1 MKISLVMTALGGACL
16 LASPALADR
25 PPDAS
30 ERAAIETV
38 LKANGFVLWDKVEL
52 DDGYWEIDDARTAN
66 RSDGKYDLKI
76 DPKSMK
82 IVERK
87 RDD

>member
-1 MKISLVMTALGGACL
+1 MTALGSACL
-16 LASPALADR
+16 LAVPALADR
-25 PPDAS
+25 PPDAE
-30 ERAAIETV
+30 ERTAIETV
-38 LKANGFVLWDKVEL
+38 LKANGFVSWDEIEL

-66 RSDGKYDLKI
+66 PSEGKYDLKI

-82 IVERK
+82 IVKRK